1 MTANSTAGW
10 VWEHARSNPGA
21 RAVDGPDC
29 RLSYGEL
36 ARAMASLAGDLRD
49 SGFGPGCRLVVAL
62 PSVPA
67 AVVAVL
73 AAQMA
78 GGSAVPIDRELQGEA
93 LRSVLV
99 QTGAR
104 HAVLWAP
111 DAPRWTALGRIGLE
125 RSWVLPDADAKR
137 NIALASQ
144 GAPNRERGFAASIDL
159 GVGLSVR
166 LRNDGASASPSR
178 PLADPWPVAPSDEAL
193 VLFTSGSTGDP
204 RGVIQTYRNILA
216 NTRSIVA
223 YLGLG
228 PDDRAMA
235 ILPLFYCYG
244 LSVLQTHLHVGG
256 SVFLE
261 PRSMY
266 PRVVLDGIAAEGC
279 TGFAGVPLTFELL
292 RRQCDVTAASKPRL
306 RYVTQ
311 AGGAMAPDT
320 IGWARRS
327 FHPAWLYV
335 MYGQTEATARLAY
348 LPPERAEEKAGS
360 IGIPIPGVDLRVLG
374 PDGRELPPGEV
385 GEMVARGEN
394 VTAGYL
400 GAPEETQATFRP
412 DGLHTGDLA
421 YRDGDGFLF
430 VVGRAKEM
438 LKLGGHRVSPIQIEK
453 VVLEHPGVLEAAV
466 AGVPEAIMGETA
478 VAFVVCRHGQ
488 AITERELRSFCRQR
502 LPAHCVP
509 STIRFV
515 TALPRGGAG
524 KLLRQNLVR
533 MALSPDLA
541 ARGISAPSIDS

>member
-1 MTANSTAGW
+1 MTALSMAAW
-10 VWEHARSNPGA
+10 VWEHARSTPGA
-21 RAVDGPDC
+21 PAVDGPDS

-36 ARAMASLAGDLRD
+36 ARTMAALAGDLRAAR
-49 SGFGPGCRLVVAL
+49 FGPGCRLVVAL
-62 PSVPA
+62 PSAPA

-78 GGSAVPIDRELQGEA
+78 GGSAVPIDRELQGDA
-93 LRSVLV
+93 LRSVLA

-111 DAPRWTALGRIGLE
+111 DAPRWTSLGRIGPD

-137 NIALASQ
+137 NIA
-144 GAPNRERGFAASIDL
+144 FA
-159 GVGLSVR
+159 VGLSVR
-166 LRNDGASASPSR
+166 LGNDGAPPNPSR

-193 VLFTSGSTGDP
+193 VLFTSGSTGEP

-244 LSVLQTHLHVGG
+244 LSVLQTHLYVGG

-292 RRQCDVTAASKPRL
+292 RRQCDVAAAPKPRL

-311 AGGAMAPDT
+311 AGGAMAPET
-320 IGWARRS
+320 IRWARRS
-327 FHPAWLYV
+327 FHPASLYV

-348 LPPERAEEKAGS
+348 LPPEHAEEKAGS
-360 IGIPIPGVDLRVLG
+360 IGIPIPGVELRVVA

-385 GEMVARGEN
+385 GELVARGDN
-394 VTAGYL
+394 VAAGYL
-400 GAPEETQATFRP
+400 GAPEETAATFRD

-430 VVGRAKEM
+430 IVGRAKEM

-453 VVLEHPGVLEAAV
+453 VLLEHPAVLEVAV
-466 AGVPEAIMGETA
+466 AGVPEAVMGETA
-478 VAFVVCRHGQ
+478 VAFVVCRQGE
-488 AITERELRSFCRQR
+488 AISEPELRAFCRQR
-502 LPAHCVP
+502 LPAYCVP
-509 STIRFV
+509 SRIRFV
-515 TALPRGGAG
+515 PALQRSGSG
-524 KLLRQNLVR
+524 KILRH
-533 MALSPDLA
+533 DLA
-541 ARGISAPSIDS
+541 RIARSADFAAGGTSSEARGSGLGLE

>member
-1 MTANSTAGW
+1 MTALSTAGW
-10 VWEHARSNPGA
+10 VWEHARSTPGA
-21 RAVDGPDC
+21 PAVDGPDS

-36 ARAMASLAGDLRD
+36 ARAMAALGGDLRAA
-49 SGFGPGCRLVVAL
+49 GFGPGCRLVVAL
-62 PSVPA
+62 PSAPA
-67 AVVAVL
+67 AVVAIL

-78 GGSAVPIDRELQGEA
+78 GGSAVPIDRELQRES
-93 LRSVLV
+93 LRSVLA

-104 HAVLWAP
+104 HAVLHAP
-111 DAPRWTALGRIGLE
+111 DAPRWTALGPVGLE
-125 RSWVLPDADAKR
+125 RSWVLPDPDAKR
-137 NIALASQ
+137 NVALA
-144 GAPNRERGFAASIDL
+144 P

-166 LRNDGASASPSR
+166 LGNDGAPASASR
-178 PLADPWPVAPSDEAL
+178 PLAEPWPLAPSDEGL
-193 VLFTSGSTGDP
+193 VLFTSGSTGEP
-204 RGVIQTYRNILA
+204 RGVIQTYGNILA

-228 PDDRAMA
+228 SSDRAMA

-244 LSVLQTHLHVGG
+244 LSVLQTHLYVGG

-261 PRSMY
+261 SRSMY

-292 RRQCDVTAASKPRL
+292 RRQCAVAAAPKPRL

-311 AGGAMAPDT
+311 AGGAMAPET
-320 IGWARRS
+320 IRWARRS
-327 FHPAWLYV
+327 FHPAPLYV

-348 LPPERAEEKAGS
+348 LPPEHGEAKAGS
-360 IGIPIPGVDLRVLG
+360 IGIPIPGVTLRVVA

-385 GEMVARGEN
+385 GELVARGDN

-400 GAPEETQATFRP
+400 GAPEETAATFRD

-438 LKLGGHRVSPIQIEK
+438 LKIGGHRVSPIEIEK
-453 VVLEHPGVLEAAV
+453 VVLDHPAVLEAAV
-466 AGVPEAIMGETA
+466 AGVPDAVMGETA
-478 VAFVVCRHGQ
+478 VAFVVCRQGQ

-502 LPAHCVP
+502 LPPHCVP

-515 TALPRGGAG
+515 TALPRGGSG
-524 KLLRQNLVR
+524 KLSRQKLVR

-541 ARGISAPSIDS
+541 ARGISAPSIDP